1 MSIFDIN
8 FRIDDSNAHE
18 FAAQVADGVCSSG
31 YIERDYALR
40 PEGFYA
46 PRFDKQQIFPRSKW
60 RDLAKMQE
68 DNQSSPLH
76 IHKQAKLPILNQN
89 GLPYCWMYGTVAGVM
104 NRYAF
109 AGIRP
114 VPHLSAT
121 APAAQGKNFRK
132 EGGWGG
138 EAIGY
143 IHNHGIPT
151 IATWPEHQLDRR
163 YLTHE
168 MELEAKLHDVVE
180 FEELPSNNIDALV
193 SCLLD
198 PVNPRPSTLGL
209 RWWSHLVVA
218 LRARFDGRELIID
231 IANSWDDTW
240 GDNGYGTLSE
250 NKAIAFEQIAI
261 KRVTPRMAA

>member
-1 MSIFDIN
+1 MNFEIN
-8 FRIDDSNAHE
+8 YLIDDSNAHE

-31 YIERDYALR
+31 YIDRDYTLR

-46 PRFDKQQIFPRSKW
+46 PRFDKQQIYPRSKW
-60 RDLAKMQE
+60 PDLAKMQE

-76 IHKQAKLPILNQN
+76 IHKQADIPVLDQN
-89 GLPYCWMYGTVAGVM
+89 GLPYCWFYGVTAGMM

-109 AGIRP
+109 SGIRP

-121 APAAQGKNFRK
+121 ATAARGKNWKK

-138 EAIGY
+138 EAIEY
-143 IHNHGIPT
+143 IEKYGVPT
-151 IATWPEHQLDRR
+151 VDTWPEHAFDRR

-168 MELEAKLHDVVE
+168 MELDSQRHGIVE
-180 FEELPSNNIDALV
+180 FEELPSQNFEALV

-198 PVNPRPSTLGL
+198 PINPRPVTLGL
-209 RWWSHLVVA
+209 SWWQHLVIA
-218 LRARFDGRELIID
+218 LRARFDGRAVIID
-231 IANSWDDTW
+231 FVNSWAPTW
-240 GDNGYGTLSE
+240 GDGGFGTLSE
-250 NKAIAFEQIAI
+250 NKAIAFEQIAV